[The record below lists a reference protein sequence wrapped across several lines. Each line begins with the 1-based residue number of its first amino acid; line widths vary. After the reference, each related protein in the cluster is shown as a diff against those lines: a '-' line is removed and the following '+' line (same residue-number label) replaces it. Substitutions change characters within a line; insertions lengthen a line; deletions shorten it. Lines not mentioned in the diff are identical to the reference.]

1 MNTTKDDKDTRRI
14 LVIDDSAIARRL
26 ARSTFEQE
34 GYEVTE
40 AENGSTGLELIRSQ
54 APDCV
59 VLDLLMPEMTGQDLL
74 QEIRREELD
83 VPVIVITADVQTTT
97 QKECLE
103 LGAAAVLHKPRDA
116 EELVNAVRSVF
127 GQGEESV

>member
-97 QKECLE
+97 QKKCLE